1 MTEFIREQQKLEQT
15 IKIISELLG
24 IEQKELERVY
34 NDYSREIDERLRVA
48 NFRKNHIKVLEKAS
62 SNPYFAR
69 IDFKAITD
77 SDFKEIYIG
86 RNGISKDGKVLITDW
101 RAPIS
106 SLYYDS
112 STGKTSYK
120 SPTGDV
126 LGEVALKRQYD
137 IENGKLIEYFDVDL
151 VSSDNLLQKYLNAN
165 NDSRLKSI
173 VATIQSEQNDII
185 RRPIDENVIIQ
196 GVAGSGKT
204 TVALHKIAYLV
215 YNYINSV
222 KQSQY
227 LVIGPNPVFIKY
239 IKTVLPDLDVSGV
252 SQLTFEQF
260 AKDYIGEEIE
270 INPSNKKI
278 SASIAGKSN
287 DIDKFKSS
295 MLYKNMLE
303 NFFELYLKGIVS
315 KPLKLNDFVVL
326 TEEEMAPIF
335 ARALEEQHATLQG
348 RVDATI
354 ERLIDYVKNNVDS
367 ILTRYNEYENN
378 LFKNASLEER
388 ESLRKKFIKERIE
401 IQKNCSAT
409 IRKYFAK
416 AVLSPIKLY
425 RLFISM
431 LDDFNICGE
440 VAVRY
445 SPCDA
450 HHHACY
456 GYKKINELKK
466 TTMANIKGN
475 KYDFEDLAAL
485 LYLKLRTEPNRQ
497 YSNIKHTVIDEAQD
511 LGIFNFYVLK
521 KCLPTST
528 FSIFGDLAQSIYD
541 YRGIDNWDEVN
552 SLIFNNKANIVNF
565 NKSYRTTASIMNV
578 ADAISE
584 SINLGKSDLVVRQGL
599 PVSFDEAPTSNELV
613 EQIANKIKEY
623 KEKGYKT
630 IAVISKTDLLSR
642 YINDDLRE
650 LGIVI
655 PNVTEKDDVSLD
667 EFSVCTISNQLAK
680 GLEFDAVILNNVND
694 KIYSCDSTLD
704 MKLLYVAVTRALHEL
719 DITYNGKLPEV
730 LQKFVTEKSK
740 QKKL

>member
-15 IKIISELLG
+15 IKIISELLS

-62 SNPYFAR
+62 LNPYFAR

-326 TEEEMAPIF
+326 TEEEMTPIF

-431 LDDFNICGE
+431 LDDFNI
-440 VAVRY
+440 
-445 SPCDA
+445 
-450 HHHACY
+450 Y

-466 TTMANIKGN
+466 TTMVNIKGN

-511 LGIFNFYVLK
+511 LGIFNFYVLR

-599 PVSFDEAPTSNELV
+599 PVSFDEASTSNELV

-719 DITYNGKLPEV
+719 DITYNGKIPEV

>member
-354 ERLIDYVKNNVDS
+354 ERLIDYVKNNVDF

-431 LDDFNICGE
+431 LDDFNI
-440 VAVRY
+440 
-445 SPCDA
+445 
-450 HHHACY
+450 Y

-466 TTMANIKGN
+466 TTMVNIKGN

-599 PVSFDEAPTSNELV
+599 PVSFDEASTSNELV

-719 DITYNGKLPEV
+719 DITYNGKIPEV

>member
-34 NDYSREIDERLRVA
+34 HDYSREIDERLRVA

-431 LDDFNICGE
+431 LDDFNI
-440 VAVRY
+440 
-445 SPCDA
+445 
-450 HHHACY
+450 Y

-511 LGIFNFYVLK
+511 LGIFNFYVFK

-655 PNVTEKDDVSLD
+655 PNVTEKDDVSID

-719 DITYNGKLPEV
+719 DITYNGKIPEV

>member
-120 SPTGDV
+120 SPTGV
-126 LGEVALKRQYD
+126 VEGEVALKRQYD
-137 IENGKLIEYFDVDL
+137 IEDGKLIEYFDVDL

-326 TEEEMAPIF
+326 TEEEMTPIF

-348 RVDATI
+348 RVDVTI
-354 ERLIDYVKNNVDS
+354 ERLIDYVKNNIDS
-367 ILTRYNEYENN
+367 ILTRYNEYEDN

-431 LDDFNICGE
+431 LDDFNI
-440 VAVRY
+440 
-445 SPCDA
+445 
-450 HHHACY
+450 Y
-456 GYKKINELKK
+456 GYEKITELKK

-655 PNVTEKDDVSLD
+655 PNVTEKDDVSLE

-719 DITYNGKLPEV
+719 DVTYNGKLPEV

>member
-431 LDDFNICGE
+431 LDDFNI
-440 VAVRY
+440 
-445 SPCDA
+445 
-450 HHHACY
+450 Y

-667 EFSVCTISNQLAK
+667 EFSVCTISNQIAK

-719 DITYNGKLPEV
+719 DITYNGKIPEV

>member
-1 MTEFIREQQKLEQT
+1 MTEFISEQQKLEQT

-34 NDYSREIDERLRVA
+34 HDYSREIDERLRVA

-431 LDDFNICGE
+431 LDDFNI
-440 VAVRY
+440 
-445 SPCDA
+445 
-450 HHHACY
+450 Y

-719 DITYNGKLPEV
+719 DITYNGKIPEV

>member
-48 NFRKNHIKVLEKAS
+48 NFIKNHIKVLEKAS

-270 INPSNKKI
+270 ITPSNKKI

-354 ERLIDYVKNNVDS
+354 ERLIDYVKNNIDS

-431 LDDFNICGE
+431 LDDFNI
-440 VAVRY
+440 
-445 SPCDA
+445 
-450 HHHACY
+450 Y

-466 TTMANIKGN
+466 TTMVNIKGN

-599 PVSFDEAPTSNELV
+599 PVSFDEASTSNELV

-719 DITYNGKLPEV
+719 DITYNGKIPEV

>member
-62 SNPYFAR
+62 LNPYFAR

-260 AKDYIGEEIE
+260 AKDYIGEEFE
-270 INPSNKKI
+270 INPSDKKI

-354 ERLIDYVKNNVDS
+354 ERLIDYVKNNIDS

-431 LDDFNICGE
+431 LDDFNI
-440 VAVRY
+440 
-445 SPCDA
+445 
-450 HHHACY
+450 Y

-485 LYLKLRTEPNRQ
+485 LYLKLRTEPNKQ

>member
-62 SNPYFAR
+62 LNPYFAR

-303 NFFELYLKGIVS
+303 KFFELYLKGIVS

-431 LDDFNICGE
+431 LDDFNI
-440 VAVRY
+440 
-445 SPCDA
+445 
-450 HHHACY
+450 Y

-719 DITYNGKLPEV
+719 DVTYNGKLPEV

>member
-62 SNPYFAR
+62 LNPYFAR

-354 ERLIDYVKNNVDS
+354 ERLTDYVKNNIDS
-367 ILTRYNEYENN
+367 ILTRYNEYENT

-409 IRKYFAK
+409 IRKYFSK

-431 LDDFNICGE
+431 LDDFNI
-440 VAVRY
+440 
-445 SPCDA
+445 
-450 HHHACY
+450 Y

-584 SINLGKSDLVVRQGL
+584 SINLGKSDLVVRDGL

-667 EFSVCTISNQLAK
+667 EFNVCTISNQLAK

>member
-62 SNPYFAR
+62 LNPYFAR

-431 LDDFNICGE
+431 LDDFNI
-440 VAVRY
+440 
-445 SPCDA
+445 
-450 HHHACY
+450 Y

-485 LYLKLRTEPNRQ
+485 LYLKLRTEPNKQ

-719 DITYNGKLPEV
+719 DITYNGKM
-730 LQKFVTEKSK
+730 FW
-740 QKKL
+740 

>member
-48 NFRKNHIKVLEKAS
+48 NFRKNHIKVLKKAS
-62 SNPYFAR
+62 LNPYFAR

-326 TEEEMAPIF
+326 TEEEMTPIF

-431 LDDFNICGE
+431 LDDFNI
-440 VAVRY
+440 
-445 SPCDA
+445 
-450 HHHACY
+450 Y

-485 LYLKLRTEPNRQ
+485 LYLKLRTEPNIQ

-719 DITYNGKLPEV
+719 DITYNGKIPEV

>member
-431 LDDFNICGE
+431 LDDFNI
-440 VAVRY
+440 
-445 SPCDA
+445 
-450 HHHACY
+450 Y

-511 LGIFNFYVLK
+511 LGIFNFYILK

-719 DITYNGKLPEV
+719 DITYNGKIPEV

>member
-1 MTEFIREQQKLEQT
+1 MNEFIREQQKLEQT

-62 SNPYFAR
+62 LNPYFAR

-431 LDDFNICGE
+431 LDDFNI
-440 VAVRY
+440 
-445 SPCDA
+445 
-450 HHHACY
+450 Y

>member
-431 LDDFNICGE
+431 LDDFNI
-440 VAVRY
+440 
-445 SPCDA
+445 
-450 HHHACY
+450 Y

-466 TTMANIKGN
+466 TTMVNIKGN

-719 DITYNGKLPEV
+719 DVTYNGKLPEV

>member
-62 SNPYFAR
+62 LNPYFAR

-326 TEEEMAPIF
+326 TDEEMAPIF

-431 LDDFNICGE
+431 LDDFNI
-440 VAVRY
+440 
-445 SPCDA
+445 
-450 HHHACY
+450 Y

-599 PVSFDEAPTSNELV
+599 PVSFDEASTSNELV

>member
-354 ERLIDYVKNNVDS
+354 ERLIDYVKNNIDS

-431 LDDFNICGE
+431 LDDFNI
-440 VAVRY
+440 
-445 SPCDA
+445 
-450 HHHACY
+450 Y

-466 TTMANIKGN
+466 TTMVNIKGN

-719 DITYNGKLPEV
+719 DVTYNGKLPEV

>member
-227 LVIGPNPVFIKY
+227 LAIGPNPVFIKY

-326 TEEEMAPIF
+326 TEEEMTPIF

-354 ERLIDYVKNNVDS
+354 ERLIDYVKNNIDS

-431 LDDFNICGE
+431 LDDFNI
-440 VAVRY
+440 
-445 SPCDA
+445 
-450 HHHACY
+450 Y

-466 TTMANIKGN
+466 TTMVNIKGN

-599 PVSFDEAPTSNELV
+599 PVSFDEASTSNELV

-719 DITYNGKLPEV
+719 DVTYNGKLPEV

>member
-62 SNPYFAR
+62 LNPYFAR

-239 IKTVLPDLDVSGV
+239 IKTVLPDLDVSDV

-295 MLYKNMLE
+295 MLYKNMVE

-431 LDDFNICGE
+431 LDDFNI
-440 VAVRY
+440 
-445 SPCDA
+445 
-450 HHHACY
+450 Y

-719 DITYNGKLPEV
+719 DVTYNGKLPEV

>member
-416 AVLSPIKLY
+416 VVLSPIKLY

-431 LDDFNICGE
+431 LDDFNI
-440 VAVRY
+440 
-445 SPCDA
+445 
-450 HHHACY
+450 Y

-719 DITYNGKLPEV
+719 DVTYNGKLPEV

>member
-326 TEEEMAPIF
+326 TEEEMTPIF

-354 ERLIDYVKNNVDS
+354 ERLIDYVKNNIDS

-431 LDDFNICGE
+431 LDDFNI
-440 VAVRY
+440 
-445 SPCDA
+445 
-450 HHHACY
+450 Y

-466 TTMANIKGN
+466 TTMVNIKGN

-511 LGIFNFYVLK
+511 LGIFNFYVLR

-599 PVSFDEAPTSNELV
+599 PVSFDEASTSNELV

-719 DITYNGKLPEV
+719 DITYNGKIPEV

>member
-62 SNPYFAR
+62 LNPYFAR

-335 ARALEEQHATLQG
+335 TRALEEQHATLQG

-367 ILTRYNEYENN
+367 VLTRYNEYENN

-431 LDDFNICGE
+431 LDDFNI
-440 VAVRY
+440 
-445 SPCDA
+445 
-450 HHHACY
+450 Y

-599 PVSFDEAPTSNELV
+599 PVSFDEASTSNELV

-719 DITYNGKLPEV
+719 DVTYNGKLPEV

>member
-62 SNPYFAR
+62 LNPYFAR

-326 TEEEMAPIF
+326 TEEEMTPIF

-431 LDDFNICGE
+431 LDDFNI
-440 VAVRY
+440 
-445 SPCDA
+445 
-450 HHHACY
+450 Y

-466 TTMANIKGN
+466 TTMVNIKGN

-511 LGIFNFYVLK
+511 LGIFNFYVLR

-578 ADAISE
+578 ADTISE

-599 PVSFDEAPTSNELV
+599 PVSFDEASTSNELV

-719 DITYNGKLPEV
+719 DVTYNGKLPEV

>member
-1 MTEFIREQQKLEQT
+1 MTEFIHEQQKLEQT

-431 LDDFNICGE
+431 LDDFNI
-440 VAVRY
+440 
-445 SPCDA
+445 
-450 HHHACY
+450 Y

-466 TTMANIKGN
+466 TTMVNIKGN

-719 DITYNGKLPEV
+719 DVTYNGKLPEV

>member
-62 SNPYFAR
+62 LNPYFAR

-431 LDDFNICGE
+431 LDDFNI
-440 VAVRY
+440 
-445 SPCDA
+445 
-450 HHHACY
+450 Y

-599 PVSFDEAPTSNELV
+599 PVSFDEASTSNELV

-719 DITYNGKLPEV
+719 DITYNGKIPEV

>member
-34 NDYSREIDERLRVA
+34 HDYSREIDERLRVA

-431 LDDFNICGE
+431 LDDFNI
-440 VAVRY
+440 
-445 SPCDA
+445 
-450 HHHACY
+450 Y

-599 PVSFDEAPTSNELV
+599 PVSFDEAPTSNELF

-719 DITYNGKLPEV
+719 DITYNGKIPEV

>member
-34 NDYSREIDERLRVA
+34 HDYSREIDERLRVA

-354 ERLIDYVKNNVDS
+354 ERLIDYVKNNIDS

-431 LDDFNICGE
+431 LDDFNI
-440 VAVRY
+440 
-445 SPCDA
+445 
-450 HHHACY
+450 Y

-466 TTMANIKGN
+466 TTMVNIKGN

-719 DITYNGKLPEV
+719 DVTYNGKLPEV

>member
-1 MTEFIREQQKLEQT
+1 M
-15 IKIISELLG
+15 
-24 IEQKELERVY
+24 
-34 NDYSREIDERLRVA
+34 
-48 NFRKNHIKVLEKAS
+48 
-62 SNPYFAR
+62 NPYFAR

-303 NFFELYLKGIVS
+303 NFFELYLKRIVS

-431 LDDFNICGE
+431 LDDFNI
-440 VAVRY
+440 
-445 SPCDA
+445 
-450 HHHACY
+450 Y

-630 IAVISKTDLLSR
+630 IAVISRTDLLSR

-719 DITYNGKLPEV
+719 DITYNGKIPEV

>member
-48 NFRKNHIKVLEKAS
+48 NFRKNHIKVLKKAS
-62 SNPYFAR
+62 LNPYFAR

-326 TEEEMAPIF
+326 TEEEMTPIF

-431 LDDFNICGE
+431 LDDFNI
-440 VAVRY
+440 
-445 SPCDA
+445 
-450 HHHACY
+450 Y

-599 PVSFDEAPTSNELV
+599 PVSFDEASTSNELV

-719 DITYNGKLPEV
+719 DVTYNGKLPEV

>member
-34 NDYSREIDERLRVA
+34 HDYSREIDERLRVA

-431 LDDFNICGE
+431 LDDFNI
-440 VAVRY
+440 
-445 SPCDA
+445 
-450 HHHACY
+450 Y

-667 EFSVCTISNQLAK
+667 EFSVCTISNQLSK

-719 DITYNGKLPEV
+719 DITYNGKIPEV

>member
-62 SNPYFAR
+62 LNPYFAR

-431 LDDFNICGE
+431 LDDFNI
-440 VAVRY
+440 
-445 SPCDA
+445 
-450 HHHACY
+450 Y

-552 SLIFNNKANIVNF
+552 SLIFNNNANIVNF

-680 GLEFDAVILNNVND
+680 GLEFDAVILNNVNN

-719 DITYNGKLPEV
+719 DITYNGKIPEV

>member
-62 SNPYFAR
+62 LNPYFAR

-270 INPSNKKI
+270 ITPSNKKI

-354 ERLIDYVKNNVDS
+354 ERLIDYVKNNVDT

-431 LDDFNICGE
+431 LDDFNI
-440 VAVRY
+440 
-445 SPCDA
+445 
-450 HHHACY
+450 Y

-466 TTMANIKGN
+466 TTMVNIKGN

-599 PVSFDEAPTSNELV
+599 PVSFDEASTSNELV

-719 DITYNGKLPEV
+719 DITYNGKIPEV

>member
-431 LDDFNICGE
+431 LDDFNI
-440 VAVRY
+440 
-445 SPCDA
+445 
-450 HHHACY
+450 Y

-511 LGIFNFYVLK
+511 LGIFNFYVLR

-719 DITYNGKLPEV
+719 DVTYNGKLPEV

>member
-62 SNPYFAR
+62 LNPYFAR

-86 RNGISKDGKVLITDW
+86 RNGISKDGEVLITDW

-260 AKDYIGEEIE
+260 AKDYIGEEFE
-270 INPSNKKI
+270 INPSDKKI

-326 TEEEMAPIF
+326 TEEEIAPIF

-431 LDDFNICGE
+431 LDDFNI
-440 VAVRY
+440 
-445 SPCDA
+445 
-450 HHHACY
+450 Y

-719 DITYNGKLPEV
+719 DITYNGKIPEV

>member
-62 SNPYFAR
+62 LNPYFAR

-326 TEEEMAPIF
+326 TEEEMTPIF

-431 LDDFNICGE
+431 LDDFNI
-440 VAVRY
+440 
-445 SPCDA
+445 
-450 HHHACY
+450 Y

-466 TTMANIKGN
+466 TTMVNIKGN

-599 PVSFDEAPTSNELV
+599 PVSFDEASTSNELV

>member
-137 IENGKLIEYFDVDL
+137 IEDGKLIEYFDVDL
-151 VSSDNLLQKYLNAN
+151 VSNDNLLQKYLNAN

-348 RVDATI
+348 RVEVTI
-354 ERLIDYVKNNVDS
+354 ERLIDYVKNNIDS

-401 IQKNCSAT
+401 IQKNCSTT
-409 IRKYFAK
+409 IRKYFSK

-431 LDDFNICGE
+431 LDDFNI
-440 VAVRY
+440 
-445 SPCDA
+445 
-450 HHHACY
+450 Y
-456 GYKKINELKK
+456 GYKKITELKK
-466 TTMANIKGN
+466 TTMANIKEN

-584 SINLGKSDLVVRQGL
+584 SINLGKSDLVVRDGL

>member
-326 TEEEMAPIF
+326 TEEEMTPIF

-431 LDDFNICGE
+431 LDDFNI
-440 VAVRY
+440 
-445 SPCDA
+445 
-450 HHHACY
+450 Y

-475 KYDFEDLAAL
+475 KYDFEDLAVL

-578 ADAISE
+578 ADTISE

-599 PVSFDEAPTSNELV
+599 PVSFDEASTSNELV

-719 DITYNGKLPEV
+719 DVTYNGKLPEV

>member
-270 INPSNKKI
+270 INPSDKKI

-326 TEEEMAPIF
+326 TEEEMTPIF

-431 LDDFNICGE
+431 LDDFNI
-440 VAVRY
+440 
-445 SPCDA
+445 
-450 HHHACY
+450 Y

-466 TTMANIKGN
+466 TTMVNIKGN

-599 PVSFDEAPTSNELV
+599 PVSFDEASTSNELV

-719 DITYNGKLPEV
+719 DVTYNGKLPEV

>member
-62 SNPYFAR
+62 LNPYFAR

-431 LDDFNICGE
+431 LDDFNI
-440 VAVRY
+440 
-445 SPCDA
+445 
-450 HHHACY
+450 Y

-466 TTMANIKGN
+466 TTMANIKEN

-719 DITYNGKLPEV
+719 DITYNGKIPEV